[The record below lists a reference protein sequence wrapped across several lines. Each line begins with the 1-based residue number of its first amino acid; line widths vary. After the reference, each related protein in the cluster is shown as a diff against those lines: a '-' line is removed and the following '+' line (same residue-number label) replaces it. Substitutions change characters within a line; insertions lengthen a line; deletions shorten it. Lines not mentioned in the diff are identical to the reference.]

1 MDEKT
6 FSFSYN
12 FETGASFTAVYI
24 RFSAPRCLPSR
35 RSASCVKYRYRVAR
49 VFRVLRN
56 VICYIHRRER
66 GWKKLTRG
74 GKFFERKNELK
85 RSYKHC
91 SDASDSELLRGWKI
105 QDSPVFW
112 GIIPDYRFLFD
123 FSACISLSGIIYER
137 QTFFAIRIQNLSEL
151 LYGYEIK
158 IFLARTSLE
167 WNDGQINRYRAAAI
181 VFIKK

>member
-123 FSACISLSGIIYER
+123 FSACISFRNYIRASNFFCNTDTESVRIVIRLRDKNFLSSD
-137 QTFFAIRIQNLSEL
+137 FARVKWWTDKSIPSGRNC
-151 LYGYEIK
+151 
-158 IFLARTSLE
+158 FH
-167 WNDGQINRYRAAAI
+167 
-181 VFIKK
+181 